1 MQPDQLPAAPRSV
14 EILHWLKAMRPDQ
27 LAELRAFMRE
37 ILAPRPDISVTD
49 WAEQNVRI
57 PVGATKGQFNALSA
71 PYVREPLDCYGD
83 KSVTDL
89 VLVFGTQCAKTTIM
103 ILGMLYRICHD
114 PADCLWVLPN
124 DVLARSFSRSRWR
137 KFIADCKAVQPH
149 LPRRP
154 SGKVDPHLFGLTE
167 QHFDRLVLNF
177 VGSNSAAN
185 LASRPA
191 SMLQLDE
198 IDKFGEETDFE
209 ASALDNAEERVKNEH
224 FPLIVKSS
232 TPTTVRGGI
241 WKEFLLTD
249 QRYYWVPCPRCEQ
262 RILLKFKVETE
273 THGDCGIRWWRE
285 NDEEAK
291 TDGVWDM
298 EKIRQNAHYRCQ
310 ACAGEF
316 YQQEKGMILEAG
328 IWRPSNLTAE
338 AGRRG
343 YHLSSLY
350 SQLGPK
356 VTFGAIAVAWCQT
369 FGNISRRHRVINS
382 LFAETWDDERA
393 IDDDPIRREHYGLD
407 ILPGTVTRL
416 AKVDVQENH
425 FWAVIR
431 AFEPPSTEKP
441 NGESWQLFADR
452 IETIEEVVAI
462 MAEFK
467 VEPKH
472 VSMDMGKWPNK
483 VAKWIVQHGY
493 RGMWG
498 TDKRSFVHSF
508 ENGMRVQMLW
518 SPMEMRDPHL
528 GTPYQSD
535 VNTKAMYVKWA
546 NDPIKDILLTLR
558 YSNPS
563 IFHVSSVAHRDYQ
576 RHMNAEQP
584 VLIKNARRGNYTR
597 HWKQFSKQNHLHDC
611 ECGCLVRA
619 LMLGLVPMPDT
630 THTHQRQ
637 QTLDLG
643 VN

>member
-1 MQPDQLPAAPRSV
+1 MRPSPSSAEL
-14 EILHWLKAMRPDQ
+14 LGWLKAMRPDQ
-27 LAELRAFMRE
+27 MAELRAFLRE
-37 ILAPRPDISVTD
+37 VLAPPPNITVTE

-57 PVGATKGQFNALSA
+57 PVGATKGQFNALSV
-71 PYVREPLDCYGD
+71 PYAREPLDCYGD
-83 KSVTDL
+83 KSITDL

-103 ILGMLYRICHD
+103 ILGMLYRIEHD
-114 PADCLWVLPN
+114 PVDCLWVLPN

-137 KFIADCKAVQPH
+137 KFIDECKAIHKH
-149 LPRRP
+149 LPRRG
-154 SGKVDPHLFGLTE
+154 SGRIDPHLFGLTE
-167 QHFDRLVLNF
+167 QHYDRLVLNF

-191 SMLQLDE
+191 GMLQLDE

-209 ASALDNAEERVKNEH
+209 AGALDNAEERVKTYS

-249 QRYYWVPCPRCEQ
+249 QRYYYVPCPRCEK
-262 RILLKFKVETE
+262 RIIFKFRVESDV
-273 THGDCGIRWWRE
+273 HGKCGLRWWRE
-285 NDEEAK
+285 SDEEAK

-298 EKIRQNAHYRCQ
+298 EKVRRNAYYKCQ
-310 ACAGEF
+310 ECGGEIH
-316 YQQEKGMILEAG
+316 QDEKSGMLEAG
-328 IWRPSNLTAE
+328 LWKPHNLTAE

-350 SQLGPK
+350 SLLGPK

-369 FGNISRRHRVINS
+369 FGNVSRRHRVINS

-393 IDDDPIRREHYGLD
+393 IDDNPIKREHYDPGE
-407 ILPGTVTRL
+407 LPTTTTRL

-431 AFEPPSTEKP
+431 AFEPPSKEKP

-462 MAEFK
+462 MDGFK
-467 VEPKH
+467 VERKH

-483 VAKWIVQHGY
+483 VAKWIVAYGF

-498 TDKRSFVHSF
+498 TDKRSFTHVF
-508 ENGMRVQMLW
+508 GNGDRVQMLW
-518 SPMEMRDPHL
+518 SPMEQRDPHL
-528 GTPYQSD
+528 GTPFQSD
-535 VNTKAMYVKWA
+535 RNQRAMYVKWA

-563 IFHVSSVAHRDYQ
+563 IFHVSATAHKDYQ

-584 VLIKNARRGNYTR
+584 ILVQQKSRGPGSYVR
-597 HWKQFSKQNHLHDC
+597 KWKQFSKQNHLHDC

-619 LMLGLVPMPDT
+619 LMLGLVPPPDASPRHLT
-630 THTHQRQ
+630 Q
-637 QTLDLG
+637 QTLDLAS
-643 VN
+643 

>member
-1 MQPDQLPAAPRSV
+1 MQPDAASSPQ
-14 EILHWLKAMRPDQ
+14 ILGWLKTMRPDQ
-27 LAELRAFMRE
+27 LAELRAFLAE
-37 ILAPRPDISVTD
+37 ILAPRPDITVTD
-49 WAEQNVRI
+49 WAEAHVRI
-57 PVGATKGQFNALSA
+57 PVGATKGQFNVLSA

-149 LPRRP
+149 LPRRA

-232 TPTTVRGGI
+232 TPTTIRGGI

-249 QRYYWVPCPRCEQ
+249 QRYYWVPCPRCER
-262 RILLKFKVETE
+262 RILLKFKFESE
-273 THGDCGIRWWRE
+273 EHGDCGIRWWRE

-291 TDGVWDM
+291 TDGIWDM
-298 EKIRQNAHYRCQ
+298 EKIRRNAYYKCQ
-310 ACAGEF
+310 GCAGEF
-316 YQQEKGMILEAG
+316 YQHEKGMILENG
-328 IWRPSNLTAE
+328 IWKPSHLTAE

-393 IDDDPIRREHYGLD
+393 IDEDPIRREHYDPGD
-407 ILPGTVTRL
+407 LPTGITRL
-416 AKVDVQENH
+416 ANVDVQENH

-431 AFEPPSTEKP
+431 AFEPPSKEKP
-441 NGESWQLFADR
+441 NGESWQLYADR

-462 MAEFK
+462 MDSFQ
-467 VEPKH
+467 VERKH
-472 VSMDMGKWPNK
+472 VNMDMAHWPNK
-483 VAKWIVQHGY
+483 VAKWIVEYGF
-493 RGMWG
+493 RGLWG
-498 TDKRSFVHSF
+498 TDKRYFTHHF

-528 GTPYQSD
+528 GTAFQSD
-535 VNTKAMYVKWA
+535 INTKAMYLKWA
-546 NDPIKDILLTLR
+546 NDPIKDILLSLR
-558 YSNPS
+558 TAFPPH
-563 IFHVSSVAHRDYQ
+563 FHVSATAHKDYQ
-576 RHMNAEQP
+576 RHMNAEKP
-584 VLIKNARRGNYTR
+584 VIVQMKNRGPGYYVR
-597 HWKQFSKQNHLHDC
+597 KWHQFSKQNHLHDC

-619 LMLGLVPMPDT
+619 LYLGLVPMPDS
-630 THTHQRQ
+630 THATNRQ

-643 VN
+643 TS